1 MIDKQVFKVEQ
12 VLTVTDPVEIKRAH
26 DGAKEIL
33 IQIEAWLS
41 EPGATFV
48 LGAGSDYTLADVI
61 ITTMLTRL

>member
-1 MIDKQVFKVEQ
+1 MAN
-12 VLTVTDPVEIKRAH
+12 DPSEMKIAH

-33 IQIEAWLS
+33 SQIDAWLS

-48 LGAGSDYTLADVI
+48 LGAGSEYTLADVI